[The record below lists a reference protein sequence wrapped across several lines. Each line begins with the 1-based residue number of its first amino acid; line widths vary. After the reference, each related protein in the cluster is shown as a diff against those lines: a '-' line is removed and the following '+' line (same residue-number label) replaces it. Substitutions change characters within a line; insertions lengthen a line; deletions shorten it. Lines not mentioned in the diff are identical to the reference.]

1 MNNSYDTN
9 PSLPGISEDYINFV
23 IQRENKI
30 RQVMGNH
37 WMLDYEM
44 LTFYFGEHKG
54 DPWRQADIL
63 DLIYD
68 KIDKAL
74 NESASDEEQKFLKTL
89 PKKMSTHFFYT
100 DASFCSLLL
109 HTNCSVQD

>member
-1 MNNSYDTN
+1 MDNGHNSN
-9 PSLPGISEDYINFV
+9 LFMSKISEDYINFL

-30 RQVMGNH
+30 QQVMGTY

-44 LTFYFGEHKG
+44 LTYYYGEHRG

-63 DLIYD
+63 GLIYD

-74 NESASDEEQKFLKTL
+74 SECASDEDQNFLKTL
-89 PKKMSTHFFYT
+89 YCFDF
-100 DASFCSLLL
+100 
-109 HTNCSVQD
+109 

>member
-1 MNNSYDTN
+1 
-9 PSLPGISEDYINFV
+9 
-23 IQRENKI
+23 
-30 RQVMGNH
+30 
-37 WMLDYEM
+37 MLDYEM

-74 NESASDEEQKFLKTL
+74 NESASDEEQRFLKTL
-89 PKKMSTHFFYT
+89 YCFDF
-100 DASFCSLLL
+100 
-109 HTNCSVQD
+109 

>member
-89 PKKMSTHFFYT
+89 YCFDF
-100 DASFCSLLL
+100 
-109 HTNCSVQD
+109 